1 MSPQSFTGRGRR
13 RGTRRSV
20 LLAERAA
27 RVLILIGGIG
37 TILAVTLILA
47 FLIGVVVP
55 LFSGA
60 DFEARGVR
68 TLAAPDGAPRGAAP
82 HPLAVAVDEYQVMT
96 WVLAADGS
104 LRAWRLD
111 TGELLRD
118 ERPFGDAAPTA
129 ISQPMDSGRHVVGF
143 GDGSI
148 RLVRLDFE
156 AEFVEPGDD
165 PELARALQDSER
177 ATWRGGVVQHT
188 PEGQYR
194 TQSLRI
200 EVGEPVD
207 LGATSAITALD
218 AVMGAGVTRVFAWES
233 AGRLRL
239 ADVERAENAFTGEL
253 TSSVVLHDVA
263 WHPRPDGAAPTRVL
277 VGGAGDRLFAV
288 WDDGVARRYDARE
301 TDAVAEVEEVDLV
314 EGEGTLEAVAFLIG
328 RGTLITGDS
337 RGRVRAWFTTKP
349 DDATTADGQ
358 HFVRTHELADVGA
371 PVSSLAT
378 SARGRSVVTGSADG
392 RIALHFVTSHKEL
405 FATQLEGA
413 TSIDQPARATAIQ
426 AVVISPKDDGLVA
439 YSGGRLASWKMDL
452 LHPEASLAALFRPV
466 WYEGYP
472 APEQVW
478 QSSSGTDDF
487 EAKLGLVPLIF
498 GTIKAT
504 IYSMLFGV
512 PLAILAAI
520 YTSEFLHPRLRTPL
534 KSLVEI
540 MASLPSVVLGFLA
553 AIVIAPYVQGVL
565 PQVLATF
572 FCIPMALLFGARLW
586 SMLPPKM
593 YVRWSGTPRFVAI
606 GLMLPIGV
614 AAAWWL
620 GPRAERALFGGD
632 LQLWLHGGTGSGFGG
647 WLLLL
652 LPVAALAFVFLASR
666 LLDPWWRGLQRN
678 WTREQAGRFEL
689 VRFVAGVVVVLALA
703 AGAAL
708 LLDTSGIDP
717 RGGVLDTYVQRNAMI
732 VGFVMGFAIVP
743 IIYTLAEDALVS
755 VPGHLRLASL
765 GAGATPWQT
774 AMRVVIPTAMSG
786 IFSAVM
792 VGLGRAVGETMIV
805 LMATGNTPVMS
816 WNVFD
821 GFRTL
826 SANIAVEL
834 PEAVRN
840 STHYRTLFLA
850 ALCLFA
856 LTFALNTVAEL
867 VRQRFRRRAYQL

>member
-1 MSPQSFTGRGRR
+1 
-13 RGTRRSV
+13 V

-27 RVLILIGGIG
+27 RVLISIGGIG

-47 FLIGVVVP
+47 FLVGVVVP

-60 DFEARGVR
+60 DFEAGGVR
-68 TLAAPDGAPRGAAP
+68 TLAASKPAPVDAAVR
-82 HPLAVAVDEYQVMT
+82 PLAVAVDEYQVMT
-96 WVLAADGS
+96 WALAPDGS
-104 LRAWRLD
+104 LRVWRLD

-118 ERPFGDAAPTA
+118 ERPFGDAVPSA
-129 ISQPMDSGRHVVGF
+129 ISQPLDSGRHVVGF
-143 GDGSI
+143 GDGTI
-148 RLVRLDFE
+148 RLVRFDFE
-156 AEFVEPGDD
+156 ADFVEPGED
-165 PELARALQDSER
+165 PELSRALEGVEQ

-194 TQSLRI
+194 TQSLRL

-207 LGATSAITALD
+207 LGASSAISALD
-218 AVMGAGVTRVFAWES
+218 AVMDAGVTRVFAWES

-253 TSSVVLHDVA
+253 TSSLVLHEVP
-263 WHPRPDGAAPTRVL
+263 WHARPDGAAPARLL

-288 WDDGVARRYDARE
+288 WNDGVARRYDARD
-301 TDAVAEVEEVDLV
+301 TDAIAEVEEVDLV
-314 EGEGTLEAVAFLIG
+314 EGPGTLEAVAFLIG

-337 RGRVRAWFTTKP
+337 RGRVRAWFATKP

-371 PVSSLAT
+371 PVRSLAT

-392 RIALHFVTSHKEL
+392 RIALHYVTSHKEL
-405 FATQLEGA
+405 FATQFAGDSTA
-413 TSIDQPARATAIQ
+413 ASAID
-426 AVVISPKDDGLVA
+426 AVAISPKDDGLVA
-439 YSGGRLASWKMDL
+439 FSGGRLASWRMDL
-452 LHPEASLAALFRPV
+452 VHPEASLAALFRPV

-504 IYSMLFGV
+504 LYSMLFGV

-565 PQVLATF
+565 PQVLATL
-572 FCIPMALLFGARLW
+572 FCIPMALLLGARLW
-586 SMLPPKM
+586 SMLPPKL
-593 YVRWSGTPRFVAI
+593 YVRAAGTPRFVAI
-606 GLMLPIGV
+606 GLMLPIGI

-632 LQLWLHGGTGSGFGG
+632 LQLWLHGGSGSGFGG
-647 WLLLL
+647 WLIML
-652 LPVAALAFVFLASR
+652 LPVAALVFVFLASR
-666 LLDPWWRGLQRN
+666 AIDPWWRGLQRR
-678 WTREQAGRFEL
+678 WTREQASRFEL
-689 VRFVAGVVVVLALA
+689 VRFLAGVVVVLAIA
-703 AGAAL
+703 AGAAF

-792 VGLGRAVGETMIV
+792 IGLGRAVGETMIV

-856 LTFALNTVAEL
+856 MTFALNTVAEL